1 PLSRESIAVSMIAG
15 RDNCAFDLDRGNF
28 VLKN

>member
-1 PLSRESIAVSMIAG
+1 IAVSMIVG

>member
-1 PLSRESIAVSMIAG
+1 AVSMIVG
-15 RDNCAFDLDRGNF
+15 RDNCAFDPDRGNF

>member
-1 PLSRESIAVSMIAG
+1 SMIVG
-15 RDNCAFDLDRGNF
+15 RDNCAFDSDRGNF

>member
-1 PLSRESIAVSMIAG
+1 SMIVG
-15 RDNCAFDLDRGNF
+15 RDNCAFDPDRGNF

>member
-1 PLSRESIAVSMIAG
+1 SMIVG

>member
-1 PLSRESIAVSMIAG
+1 SIAVSMIVG
-15 RDNCAFDLDRGNF
+15 RDNCAFDSDRGNF

>member
-1 PLSRESIAVSMIAG
+1 MIVG
-15 RDNCAFDLDRGNF
+15 RDNCAFDSDRGNF

>member
-1 PLSRESIAVSMIAG
+1 VSMIVG
-15 RDNCAFDLDRGNF
+15 RDNCAFDPDRGNF

>member
-1 PLSRESIAVSMIAG
+1 SIAVSMIVG
-15 RDNCAFDLDRGNF
+15 RDNCAFDPDRGNF

>member
-1 PLSRESIAVSMIAG
+1 VSMIAG

>member
-1 PLSRESIAVSMIAG
+1 AVSMIVG

>member
-1 PLSRESIAVSMIAG
+1 SIAVSMIVG

>member
-1 PLSRESIAVSMIAG
+1 IVG
-15 RDNCAFDLDRGNF
+15 RDNCAFDPDRGNF

>member
-1 PLSRESIAVSMIAG
+1 MIVG
-15 RDNCAFDLDRGNF
+15 RDNCAFDPDRGNF

>member
-1 PLSRESIAVSMIAG
+1 AVSMIVG
-15 RDNCAFDLDRGNF
+15 RDNCAFDSDRGNF

>member
-1 PLSRESIAVSMIAG
+1 MIVG

>member
-1 PLSRESIAVSMIAG
+1 VSMIVG
-15 RDNCAFDLDRGNF
+15 RDNCAFDSDRGNF

>member
-1 PLSRESIAVSMIAG
+1 VSMIVG

>member
-1 PLSRESIAVSMIAG
+1 IVG
-15 RDNCAFDLDRGNF
+15 RDNCAFDSDRGNF

>member
-1 PLSRESIAVSMIAG
+1 IAVSMIVG
-15 RDNCAFDLDRGNF
+15 RDNCAFDSDRGNF